1 MPLFKK
7 VVDRA
12 YVSDF
17 TRFINDYLS
26 EHPEIVAQQK
36 ANRATFWDRKVDFK
50 ALTEANEDKRQL
62 HDAD

>member
-50 ALTEANEDKRQL
+50 ALAEANEDKRQL